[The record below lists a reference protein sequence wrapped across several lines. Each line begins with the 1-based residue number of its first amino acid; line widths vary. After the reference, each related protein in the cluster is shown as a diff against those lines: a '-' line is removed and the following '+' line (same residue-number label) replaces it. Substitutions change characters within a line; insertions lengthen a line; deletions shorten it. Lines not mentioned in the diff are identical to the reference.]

1 MIYSPILDRY
11 FKLEGTSPEN
21 SLLLRISFSII
32 NKLPSSCG
40 SSPVK
45 KLSCSLSHRRFC
57 NCFIKGEI
65 EDVNLFSPKWMFFNS
80 VIVKRDSGI
89 VPVRKFLFNFKTCKA
104 FILPMLSGIVPFME
118 VPTIVKRFIFVTLN
132 NCGGMVPTKDESP
145 KTKFFNAGSRPRDD
159 GIVPCIKS

>member
-1 MIYSPILDRY
+1 MLDRC

-32 NKLPSSCG
+32 DKLPSSFG

-45 KLSCSLSHRRFC
+45 KLSCSLSHRMFF

-65 EDVNLFSPKWMFFNS
+65 EDVNLFSPKLMFFNS

-89 VPVRKFLFNFKTCKA
+89 VPVRRFLFKFKTCNA

-118 VPTIVKRFIFVTLN
+118 VPIITKRFIFVTLN
-132 NCGGMVPTKDESP
+132 NCGGIVPTKDECP
-145 KTKFFNAGSRPRDD
+145 KRKFFNTGSRPRDG